1 MSETFNISENDIFQ
15 VISLKTD
22 FTSKLVHELEFGTP
36 KCFIVPYGK
45 TKHELVKL
53 SYNCDVKSGLRG
65 RSFKYKTFVSLLA
78 SVYPL
83 PRGNLLQLVPF
94 WSCLLLLKK
103 NKINFR
109 HHDK

>member
-65 RSFKYKTFVSLLA
+65 RSFKYKTFVNFSSWIISRTGGQTMLILQTL
-78 SVYPL
+78 SV
-83 PRGNLLQLVPF
+83 
-94 WSCLLLLKK
+94 
-103 NKINFR
+103 
-109 HHDK
+109 